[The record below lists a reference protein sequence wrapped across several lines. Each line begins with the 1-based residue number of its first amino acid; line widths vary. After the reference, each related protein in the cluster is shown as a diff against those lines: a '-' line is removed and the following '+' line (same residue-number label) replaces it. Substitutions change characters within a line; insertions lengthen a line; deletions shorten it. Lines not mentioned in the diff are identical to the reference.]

1 VTGGGD
7 QRPLKV
13 DLHTHILPEHL
24 PDLTERYGTP
34 GFIQLDH
41 HAPGCARMILDGAL
55 FREIEDNCWDP
66 RRRLE
71 DCAATGVDV
80 QVLSTVPVMFNY
92 AAKPEHTLDLS
103 TLLNDHVA
111 SVCAR
116 FPNRFVGLGTLPM
129 QKTDLAIYELERC
142 IKDLKLAGAQIGT
155 HINGWSLDHP
165 DLFPVFEAAADLG
178 AAIFVHPW
186 DILGKDRMTKYWL
199 PWLVGM
205 PAETALAICSVIFGG
220 VLERLP
226 ALRIAFAH
234 GGGSFPARSVASSTA
249 SSRAPTCARST
260 TRSAASVSRPL
271 LRRLARP
278 RRRRAPLPRA
288 LIGAERIAHGIG
300 LPVPARGGDPRAL
313 IESMD
318 DLDAATTARLLGGTA
333 LEFLASTARGS
344 RMIPSSR
351 RARGSRSGST
361 SATRSGDSAS
371 ASRSRPGGR
380 RAGHLLQRELARA
393 HAEGGRERSI
403 ERARGLVA
411 PRRGRALP
419 REDALVLVPRG
430 LPRQRRAP
438 GGSGPGRGRDD
449 ERPHRQP
456 PSHDGDVPPPRGGA
470 PEDPDRGRRFPVG
483 RLRRRI
489 AREGARARSRRRD
502 RPRRPARRRDAPR
515 TEDIVAAIEREA
527 GSLALVLLPGV
538 QYYTGQLLDIPGIT
552 AAAHAA
558 VLLRGGTSRTR
569 RGTCRSR
576 STTGTSISRCG
587 APTST

>member
-1 VTGGGD
+1 MTGGGD

-234 GGGSFPARSVASSTA
+234 GGGSFPGTVGRIDHGFHAR
-249 SSRAPTCARST
+249 PDLCAIDNPHPPRRYLGRFYVDSLVHDPESL
-260 TRSAASVSRPL
+260 RYL
-271 LRRLARP
+271 LRL
-278 RRRRAPLPRA
+278 L
-288 LIGAERIAHGIG
+288 GAERIAMGSDYPFPLGEAIPG
-300 LPVPARGGDPRAL
+300 AL

-318 DLDAATTARLLGGTA
+318 DLDAATRARLLGGTA
-333 LEFLASTARGS
+333 LEFLA
-344 RMIPSSR
+344 I
-351 RARGSRSGST
+351 
-361 SATRSGDSAS
+361 D
-371 ASRSRPGGR
+371 RSRF
-380 RAGHLLQRELARA
+380 
-393 HAEGGRERSI
+393 S
-403 ERARGLVA
+403 
-411 PRRGRALP
+411 
-419 REDALVLVPRG
+419 
-430 LPRQRRAP
+430 
-438 GGSGPGRGRDD
+438 
-449 ERPHRQP
+449 
-456 PSHDGDVPPPRGGA
+456 
-470 PEDPDRGRRFPVG
+470 
-483 RLRRRI
+483 
-489 AREGARARSRRRD
+489 
-502 RPRRPARRRDAPR
+502 
-515 TEDIVAAIEREA
+515 
-527 GSLALVLLPGV
+527 
-538 QYYTGQLLDIPGIT
+538 
-552 AAAHAA
+552 
-558 VLLRGGTSRTR
+558 
-569 RGTCRSR
+569 
-576 STTGTSISRCG
+576 
-587 APTST
+587 